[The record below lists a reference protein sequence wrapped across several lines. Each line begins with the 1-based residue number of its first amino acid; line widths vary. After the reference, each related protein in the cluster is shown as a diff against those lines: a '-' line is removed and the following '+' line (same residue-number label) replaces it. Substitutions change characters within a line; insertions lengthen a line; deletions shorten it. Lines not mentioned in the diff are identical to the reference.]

1 MIPPSN
7 FYWFRKDAK
16 HMSEPWLDQ
25 ALMESHTSVMY
36 VLTTWLFAPTW
47 PLYVTLDN
55 FFVKLTFF
63 RWRFPIWQQIL
74 ADRGGDTWTAEST
87 CVTAGKLA
95 VVCVRDTTAGEVAV
109 LAINSRV
116 RAILNETV
124 VIVIIFKECI
134 TYQVHTLIFLPFFS
148 LVLWV
153 CKECNSRQLFF
164 NVNWNAIILK
174 DLWNM
179 NFWSDLK
186 GFLNIPLKQF
196 Y

>member
-7 FYWFRKDAK
+7 FYWSRKDTK

-25 ALMESHTSVMY
+25 TLVAINGAFKCDVCTDY
-36 VLTTWLFAPTW
+36 TWLFAPTW

-134 TYQVHTLIFLPFFS
+134 TYQVHTLIFYRFS
-148 LVLWV
+148 AWFYGFV
-153 CKECNSRQLFF
+153 KS
-164 NVNWNAIILK
+164 AIL
-174 DLWNM
+174 D
-179 NFWSDLK
+179 SC
-186 GFLNIPLKQF
+186 FLMWTEMQ
-196 Y
+196 